1 MSKHMLVLE
10 LNCAQCGALLTDG
23 TKVPLEAFVKE
34 TGREGEMRL
43 SAVFG
48 DYSVETDLAVSPGNI
63 VEFRC
68 PKCEAALSVPLA
80 CKLCGAPMASLNIKQ
95 GGYIEFCTRAGCKG
109 HALGG
114 VGDIDQMMSLMN
126 RMFETP
132 YD

>member
-1 MSKHMLVLE
+1 VSKQMLVME
-10 LNCAQCGALLTDG
+10 LCCPQCGEMLTEG
-23 TKVPLEAFVKE
+23 TRIPLDAHVRE
-34 TGREGEMRL
+34 TLQDGEMVL

-48 DYSVETDLAVSPGNI
+48 DYSIQTDLELKEGQI

-68 PKCEAALSVPLA
+68 PKCDASIMLPLT
-80 CKLCGAPMASLNIKQ
+80 CKLCGAPMASLNLKS
-95 GGYIEFCTRAGCKG
+95 GGYVEFCTRRGCRG